1 MGHSPRKIAYANS
14 FFYKVWFDTTKKKK
28 ASLVNQEMLRKALK
42 EQMKDGK
49 SIRAAAKDN
58 NVPRDNGDKT
68 HHNTLANG
76 SKLSELT
83 TEQEQL
89 IVVAL

>member
-1 MGHSPRKIAYANS
+1 MVRY
-14 FFYKVWFDTTKKKK
+14 YQKKK
-28 ASLVNQEMLRKALK
+28 AFLVNQKMLRKALR

-49 SIRAAAKDN
+49 SVRAAAKDN
-58 NVPRDNGDKT
+58 VQRDNGQKT
-68 HHNTLANG
+68 HHHTLAND